1 MAYYDGSSIA
11 SAGVVQPGDDQL
23 ANINDEGKAPK
34 TRIGSASALHE
45 LFMNAWNADLES
57 SRDRAN
63 VSSMIDNAP
72 PFDQAELDAL
82 GQGQRANLNFGE
94 AAALCEQ
101 AHTAYNDLTSSVD
114 KIATFEIEYGDN
126 QQRLE
131 WEEVLAEEFDN
142 ILRGW
147 SRFEYN
153 QQERARNFIDHGVAF
168 DYWENEFDWKWK
180 TAGLMDVRIP
190 RHTPACTEDIDYLF
204 IRRRFTTPQLY
215 KYIEDKETAKA
226 AGWNIETTQEA
237 IRLATTSNITNL
249 STMDW
254 ENIEVEIKN
263 NDIYFGR
270 VRTKEIHVLHAYV
283 VEFDGSVS
291 HYITTEEGQLKD
303 FLYKKERRF
312 ENIDQCLQLFTYGIG
327 DGFLHSIRGLGYKI
341 FPQVQIN
348 NQLRCSLIDST
359 TFSMSQIVQTDS
371 ESSMDELAFA
381 YLGPL
386 SIIPPGVKIVDV
398 DRPDLGKVGIP
409 TIEHLEQML
418 HGQIGSYQPRGA
430 DLGPSGTEKTKFEV
444 QARLQQQATI
454 STGAMNLFYI
464 PYEKSLNEVYR
475 RMVQPGLQQN
485 FPGGKEAFEFRRR
498 CMQRGV
504 PEDAFRKVKRVHA
517 VRAIGFG
524 SSSARM
530 LALDEIAQIA
540 PQLDEVGRRNVI
552 RDRIAAHVGY
562 AQADRYAPPLNQG
575 VRPILDQK
583 IAELENGQ
591 MVLGQQIQVGKTEVH
606 IVHLAVHCNEISQIM
621 KAIKAGVVPG
631 PNGSQQLHLFI
642 PHCQQHLQ
650 AMSIDPTR
658 KMQIRQFGKVLNIVE
673 GFITELDHN
682 IAEEQEAAA
691 KQGEQM
697 SAAVQG
703 GGPAALGGASSAG
716 AGKAPVPGAQPDQ
729 SGQPPLPQGMDPK
742 TAGLLR
748 ASQVKM
754 DIMQREAAL
763 GMKIDAAKEQQKM
776 ALDDARFAR
785 RSAHEGGL
793 ASQEDYQAAEQ
804 NEGTP

>member
-1 MAYYDGSSIA
+1 MEFSQSVTPPPAAQSNEDYLLNLDR
-11 SAGVVQPGDDQL
+11 
-23 ANINDEGKAPK
+23 EGKAPR
-34 TRIGSASALHE
+34 TRVTTATALHE
-45 LFMNAWNADLES
+45 IYINALIADRES
-57 SRDRAN
+57 SRDRAS

-94 AAALCEQ
+94 GAALCEA

-131 WEEVLAEEFDN
+131 WEEVMAEEFDN

-147 SRFEYN
+147 SRFEFN
-153 QQERARNFIDHGVAF
+153 VQDLARNFIDHGVGF
-168 DYWENEFDWKWK
+168 NFWENEWDWRWK
-180 TAGLMDVRIP
+180 VAGLMDVFLP
-190 RHTPACTEDIDYLF
+190 RHTPATTDDIDYLF
-204 IRRRFTTPQLY
+204 VRRRYTTPQLY
-215 KYIEDKETAKA
+215 KYIEDRETAEK
-226 AGWNIETTQEA
+226 AGWNIEMTQEA
-237 IRLATTSNITNL
+237 IRRATTSNI
-249 STMDW
+249 SSIQTMEW
-254 ENIEVEIKN
+254 EQIEVEIKN

-270 VRTKEIHVLHAYV
+270 VRTKEIHVVHAYV

-291 HYITTEEGQLKD
+291 HYITTENGELKD

-312 ENIDQCLQLFTYGIG
+312 ENIDQCIQLFTYGIG
-327 DGFLHSIRGLGYKI
+327 DGFLHSIRGLGYKV

-348 NQLRCSLIDST
+348 NMLRCGLIDST
-359 TFSMSQIVQTDS
+359 FFAMSQIVQVDDAST
-371 ESSMDELAFA
+371 MDEIAFA
-381 YLGPL
+381 YFGPF
-386 SIIPPGVKIVDV
+386 SVIPTGAKIQEVT
-398 DRPDLGKVGIP
+398 RPDLGKQGIP

-418 HGQIGSYQPRGA
+418 HSQIGSYQPRGA
-430 DLGPSGTEKTKFEV
+430 DLGPQGTEKTKFEV

-454 STGAMNLFYI
+454 STGAMNLFYG
-464 PYEKSLNEVYR
+464 PWEKTLNEVYR
-475 RMVQPGLQQN
+475 RMVQKGLQQN

-498 CMQRGV
+498 CMQRHV
-504 PEDAFRKVKRVHA
+504 PEEAFRKVKHVHA

-575 VRPILDQK
+575 VRPIMDQK

-606 IVHLAVHCNEISQIM
+606 IVHLAVHTNEISQIIN
-621 KAIKAGVVPG
+621 AIKAGVVPG
-631 PNGSQQLHLFI
+631 PNGSQQLHLFL
-642 PHCQQHLQ
+642 PHCAQHLQ
-650 AMSIDPTR
+650 AMSVDPTR
-658 KMQIRQFGKVLNIVE
+658 RFELRQFGKTLNLIE
-673 GFITELDHN
+673 GFLTELDHN
-682 IAEEQEAAA
+682 IAEEQQAAA

-697 SAAVQG
+697 SAMAPG
-703 GGPAALGGASSAG
+703 EGGAPVPG
-716 AGKAPVPGAQPDQ
+716 GKAPVPGAQVDQ
-729 SGQPPLPQGMDPK
+729 SGQPPLPAGMDPK
-742 TAGLLR
+742 TAALLR

-754 DIMQREAAL
+754 DIAQREAAQQ
-763 GMKIDAAKEQQKM
+763 MQIESAKAKQKIAWE
-776 ALDDARFAR
+776 DARFAKR
-785 RSAHEGGL
+785 AAHEGGL
-793 ASQEDYQAAEQ
+793 ASQQDYQAAE
-804 NEGTP
+804 NEGNQQ